1 MNKYDSEIN
10 YLLERVS
17 LLEKQKKMES
27 EKVTNPLKTLKSII
41 DEKKSKIHGNCYSKS
56 LPLARYYD
64 KEKVEMLEPIYNML
78 KNIQDRLDVLEKVE
92 KLDKN

>member
-10 YLLERVS
+10 YLLERVT
-17 LLEKQKKMES
+17 LLEKQKKIES

-41 DEKKSKIHGNCYSKS
+41 DEKKSKIDRNCYSKT

-64 KEKVEMLEPIYNML
+64 KEKIEMLEPIYYML
-78 KNIQDRLDVLEKVE
+78 KNIQERLDVLEKQ
-92 KLDKN
+92 KS